1 MFADNDSLN
10 LLLALKLPSQ
20 ELAQP
25 SFCQS
30 NKPAALQ
37 DWLDQLPHT
46 QARVIST
53 HFYRALPELARLKT
67 PVANRIALLDSL
79 WDPLTYCL
87 TGLAKDF
94 LNQPVILPEAAR
106 KTATLAQALQK
117 HASQGWLVALRELC
131 CNTLGDEPR
140 SRALMAL
147 SIHRALS
154 SHAAFMLRSWQ
165 LYIPVPP
172 SLWQEVHL
180 LYRIAEASG
189 VTRTLVSRPDSDQ
202 LLAGSIEQI
211 YVRILLLSSA
221 RPNQLRQDELGQVW
235 QALIGLGEEVRLQTY
250 DAADSNSLFVADI
263 SGDQPPNH
271 QQRQQSVKST
281 LWRQPAMGAIQRF
294 ISDML
299 PSTTASEALAE
310 NPLRT
315 LRPPLSVAL
324 LRHLHQAWYVL
335 AKRLDNRQST
345 QGHIEVTIGLSNL
358 HYHLSNKTPFDVFL
372 EQVDMIGSNTG
383 KNRNFQ
389 QRGIQLKASTPASAD
404 DPWSAALDAIPYG
417 SSMKAPDTS
426 KIDAAIRQHHQ
437 GEYQGH
443 HPTYKVPL
451 LDASENGYCLEWQG
465 EIPAQVKA
473 GELLGL
479 KPDAARHWRIGVIRW
494 VQQTPGATQLGIQI
508 LAPMARPVALA
519 TIHKT
524 GDFTEY
530 LRGLQLP
537 AQRLTRQPG
546 TLITNA
552 VSFRETYKVRLFVPA
567 TAGANQGHE
576 ENAGIAQSLQLADRL
591 FSTGAFSQFTFRPI
605 ATLTTDN
612 TQTPARK

>member
-1 MFADNDSLN
+1 MFSDNDSLN

-20 ELAQP
+20 EQAQL
-25 SFCQS
+25 SFCHS

-53 HFYRALPELARLKT
+53 HFYRALPELARLKI
-67 PVANRIALLDSL
+67 PVTQRIALLDSV

-131 CNTLGDEPR
+131 SNILNDEAR
-140 SRALMAL
+140 CRALMAL
-147 SIHRALS
+147 CIHRALT

-172 SLWQEVHL
+172 SLWQEAHL
-180 LYRIAEASG
+180 LYRIAEAAG
-189 VTRTLVSRPDSDQ
+189 IARNNVSRPDSD
-202 LLAGSIEQI
+202 LLLVGNIEQI
-211 YVRILLLSSA
+211 YVRILLLASA

-235 QALIGLGEEVRLQTY
+235 QALIGLGNEIGLQPY
-250 DAADSNSLFVADI
+250 DATDNNSLFVADI
-263 SGDQPPNH
+263 SGDQPPAH
-271 QQRQQSVKST
+271 PSRQPGVKNT
-281 LWRQPAMGAIQRF
+281 FWRQPAMGAIQRF

-299 PSTTASEALAE
+299 PATAASEALAE
-310 NPLRT
+310 NPLRS
-315 LRPPLSVAL
+315 LRPPLSIAL

-335 AKRLDNRQST
+335 AKRRDDRQST

-372 EQVDMIGSNTG
+372 EQVDMMGGKTG
-383 KNRNFQ
+383 QSRSFQ
-389 QRGIQLKASTPASAD
+389 QRGIQLKTAAPAPAD
-404 DPWSAALDAIPYG
+404 DPWSTALDAIPYG
-417 SSMKAPDTS
+417 SSGKGPDTS

-443 HPTYKVPL
+443 HPTYQVPL

-479 KPDAARHWRIGVIRW
+479 KPDTARHWRIGVIRW

-508 LAPMARPVALA
+508 LAPLARPVALA

-537 AQRLTRQPG
+537 AQRLSNQPG

-552 VSFRETYKVRLFVPA
+552 VSFRESYKVRLFVPA
-567 TAGANQGHE
+567 TSGANNGNTE
-576 ENAGIAQSLQLADRL
+576 KAAIAQSLQLAERL

-605 ATLTTDN
+605 ATLTSESS
-612 TQTPARK
+612 QTPVKK